1 MRIARFVP
9 SPAIIDSS
17 ATDAVSVLMGVPN
30 FFNIRTAV
38 LSPTP
43 GKEDR
48 TDSC

>member
-17 ATDAVSVLMGVPN
+17 AADAVRALSGVPN
-30 FFNIRTAV
+30 FFSIRTAV

-48 TDSC
+48 SDYC